1 MLTCDGRKWSAHSQ
15 VNKKLVP
22 QKSAAISC
30 YIIFVINYLQKFIH
44 NSQMSTTYNN
54 HIPSDGFLLRRKM
67 ITFSDFE
74 TNFVLNN
81 CDFA

>member
-1 MLTCDGRKWSAHSQ
+1 MRGRQNIIYSFALHHSLMLTCDGCKWSAHSQ

-54 HIPSDGFLLRRKM
+54 HIP
-67 ITFSDFE
+67 
-74 TNFVLNN
+74 
-81 CDFA
+81 